1 MCISFVESAQQVLN
15 VLTERKV
22 SAYQVSGGN
31 WESFA
36 AAAVLFTIQVWIKRW
51 VLKNS

>member
-1 MCISFVESAQQVLN
+1 MCISFVESAQQILN
-15 VLTERKV
+15 VLMERK
-22 SAYQVSGGN
+22 SAYQVNGGN